1 MPLYEYKCTKCETR
15 FELIQ
20 KFSAP
25 PETECVECGAKLERL
40 LSAPAIQFKG
50 SGWYVTDYANKGAS
64 SDEKDGKAA
73 DSSNDSGDASK
84 DGAKDSTKG
93 GTKDGKK
100 SAAKDSAGKDSKSA
114 KKDKGKSAANQRS

>member
-25 PETECVECGAKLERL
+25 PEAGCVECGAKSERL

-50 SGWYVTDYANKGAS
+50 SGWYVTDYANKSAS
-64 SDEKDGKAA
+64 SADKDDRASDAA
-73 DSSNDSGDASK
+73 NGSGESSK
-84 DGAKDSTKG
+84 DGTKSSTKDSAG
-93 GTKDGKK
+93 DGKK
-100 SAAKDSAGKDSKSA
+100 VAAKDSPTKESKSA
-114 KKDKGKSAANQRS
+114 KKQEGKNPSKAKP